1 MNQILKIKLNEKQK
15 LKSKIF
21 KFQLYCSL
29 LMILFLLIWI
39 VVYFTNLYTKEK
51 LATSLAKNY
60 NIYKLYSSKKEISD
74 NNETDIIIGRIE
86 IPKLNIYYP
95 IFSNLNEDLLK
106 IAPCKFYGNNIGE
119 YGNICIAG
127 HNYNNNM
134 FFSKIFTLEKD
145 DLVFVYDNNNIK
157 YSYLIEN
164 VYEVSSSDLSPIYNY
179 NNSEKLLTLV
189 TCNNFNSNRFIVK
202 CKLT

>member
-60 NIYKLYSSKKEISD
+60 NIYKLYSSKNEISD
-74 NNETDIIIGRIE
+74 NNETDIIIGKIE

-145 DLVFVYDNNNIK
+145 DLVFVYDNNNVK

-164 VYEVSSSDLSPIYNY
+164 IYEVSSSDLSPIYNY

>member
-29 LMILFLLIWI
+29 LMIFFLLIWI

-60 NIYKLYSSKKEISD
+60 NIYKLYSSKNEISD
-74 NNETDIIIGRIE
+74 NNETDIIIGKIE
-86 IPKLNIYYP
+86 IPKLNICYP

-179 NNSEKLLTLV
+179 SNSEKLLTLV

>member
-60 NIYKLYSSKKEISD
+60 NIYKLYSSKNEISD

>member
-60 NIYKLYSSKKEISD
+60 NIYKLYSSKNEISD

-86 IPKLNIYYP
+86 IPKLNIYNP
-95 IFSNLNEDLLK
+95 IFSNLNEDMLK

>member
-60 NIYKLYSSKKEISD
+60 NIYKLYSSKNEISD
-74 NNETDIIIGRIE
+74 NNETDIIIGKIE

>member
-60 NIYKLYSSKKEISD
+60 NIYKLYSSKNEISD
-74 NNETDIIIGRIE
+74 NNETDIIIGKIE

-106 IAPCKFYGNNIGE
+106 IAPCKFYGNNPG
-119 YGNICIAG
+119 
-127 HNYNNNM
+127 
-134 FFSKIFTLEKD
+134 S
-145 DLVFVYDNNNIK
+145 V
-157 YSYLIEN
+157 
-164 VYEVSSSDLSPIYNY
+164 
-179 NNSEKLLTLV
+179 
-189 TCNNFNSNRFIVK
+189 R
-202 CKLT
+202 